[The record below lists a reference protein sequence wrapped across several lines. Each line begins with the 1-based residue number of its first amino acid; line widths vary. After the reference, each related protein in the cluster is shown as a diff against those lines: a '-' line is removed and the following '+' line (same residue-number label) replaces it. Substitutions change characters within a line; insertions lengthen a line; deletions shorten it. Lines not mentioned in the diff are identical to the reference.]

1 MELNNSAKGSLAR
14 ESGARRV
21 PVRSRPGV
29 WAPQRYSP
37 PPPRG
42 VGPPGRSARPGA
54 GRPGAGAGVA
64 ELLRPRS
71 QRVVAPAPGVRRG
84 ARDPAPAPPPFRG
97 RHDPDGRRVRHGPTA
112 TAPPGRPRAHPR
124 LRGRP
129 TPPSAGGQPLN
140 TLVPAARILL
150 VDDDPAIQGVVSDLL
165 EEAGHH
171 LETAASCAAAMD
183 AVTHA
188 DWDLVICDLRLP
200 EGSGA
205 TLSQQIIAQRPEL
218 ARRIILLTAEI
229 GTLDE
234 EL

>member
-1 MELNNSAKGSLAR
+1 M
-14 ESGARRV
+14 
-21 PVRSRPGV
+21 
-29 WAPQRYSP
+29 
-37 PPPRG
+37 
-42 VGPPGRSARPGA
+42 
-54 GRPGAGAGVA
+54 
-64 ELLRPRS
+64 
-71 QRVVAPAPGVRRG
+71 
-84 ARDPAPAPPPFRG
+84 
-97 RHDPDGRRVRHGPTA
+97 
-112 TAPPGRPRAHPR
+112 
-124 LRGRP
+124 
-129 TPPSAGGQPLN
+129 N

-218 ARRIILLTAEI
+218 ARRIILLTGEI

-234 EL
+234 GLRRFPLVPKPFNLDDMLRAVETALAA